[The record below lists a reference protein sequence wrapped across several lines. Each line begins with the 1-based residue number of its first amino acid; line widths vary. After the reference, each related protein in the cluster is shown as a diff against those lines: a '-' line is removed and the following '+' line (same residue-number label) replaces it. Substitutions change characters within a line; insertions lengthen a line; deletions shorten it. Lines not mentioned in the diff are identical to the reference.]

1 MKVKRF
7 FSAVLAS
14 IMLFA
19 LCGYFPNKKGI
30 SNLSLTADAAN
41 VENIVARADYL
52 YSIKW
57 TPQKSILTFDGKTF
71 TAGKSYRLPYGMPV
85 TPMGFIGYDISVD
98 DFLNETKNANSKL
111 YSSYSYFQGMRSPYY
126 SMDCSTFV
134 SWCWGLSQRQ
144 TTDYLKN
151 YADNLGAC
159 TTTNISKIKVGDALN
174 SETSVN
180 GHVRLV
186 TGISDGKYE
195 ITEMT
200 PDVLKRETFTKS
212 ELASYSVGYHILRP
226 TEFKTNTVRINYN
239 TNGGTISSD
248 KYYSED
254 NGDIYKTST
263 KKKIGPKWEFGSGDE
278 DGLYNA
284 STFGLSRKGYT
295 FLGWST
301 SKSGGKIFDQDD
313 TSLTANDI
321 YPDIATKSGTVTM
334 YAQWKK
340 NTLTINYNTNGG
352 TVATN
357 EKYYAKD
364 GKIYNADGTLR
375 VQKWG
380 YNSGGTDGLI
390 NASTFYLTQ
399 KGFKFLG
406 WSTSKSGGK
415 IYDPTDTSLTA
426 NDIYPDITTKSATV
440 TMYAQWEKNILTMNY
455 NTNGGQISENE
466 TYYAVS
472 DGNIYR
478 KSDSKIFSVKW
489 GHDYE
494 AESGLYNA
502 STFNLTR
509 PGYKFTG
516 WSLSKT
522 DGTVYDQNDNTIR
535 AATLFPDI
543 YTKSGKVMLYAQW
556 KENTVTINYNTN
568 GGTISSDSDYYAES
582 NGNIYEIA
590 DKTAFAPK
598 WNYTYESKYGLTNA
612 STFKLTREGYTFLG
626 WSTSPS
632 GGKIFDQDDLTIR
645 TKDLFSDILTK
656 SGTVTMYAQW
666 KATTTTTTTSKTTT
680 TKKTTTT
687 AKTTTTKKSTTT
699 SKTTTKA
706 TTTTTKP
713 VTTTTTATPPTTSS
727 PSAGDANCDG
737 QVLLNDAILILQYLG
752 NPDAYP
758 LSDEAKA
765 NADVSGNGD
774 GLTNKDALAIQRY
787 ILHAIPS
794 LPET

>member
-1 MKVKRF
+1 MKIKKF
-7 FSAVLAS
+7 FGAVMATVMIL
-14 IMLFA
+14 A
-19 LCGYFPNKKGI
+19 LCGFFPNI
-30 SNLSLTADAAN
+30 RDTYNFTLTADAAN

-52 YSIKW
+52 YGIKW
-57 TPQKSILTFDGKTF
+57 TPKKSILTFEGKTF
-71 TAGKSYRLPYGMPV
+71 SAGKSYRLPYGMPV
-85 TPMGFIGYDISVD
+85 TPTGFIGYDISVD

-111 YSSYSYFQGMRSPYY
+111 YSNYSYYSGMRSPYY

-134 SWCWGLSQRQ
+134 SWCWGLSSRQ
-144 TTDYLKN
+144 TTYGLPN
-151 YADNLGAC
+151 YSENIGAC
-159 TTTNISKIKVGDALN
+159 TSSSVSKIQVGDALN
-174 SETSVN
+174 DIDS
-180 GHVRLV
+180 HVRLV

-200 PDVLKRETFTKS
+200 PDVLLRQTFTKS
-212 ELASYSVGYHILRP
+212 QLASYCSGYDILRP
-226 TEFKTNTVRINYN
+226 TKFKTNTVKINYH
-239 TNGGTISSD
+239 TNGGTIGND
-248 KYYSED
+248 EYYAKDGKIYNSED
-254 NGDIYKTST
+254 KVVGE
-263 KKKIGPKWEFGSGDE
+263 KWEYGKGD
-278 DGLYNA
+278 DTGLFNA
-284 STFGLSRKGYT
+284 STFKLTKKGYT
-295 FLGWST
+295 FTGWST
-301 SKSGGKIFDQDD
+301 SKSGGTVFDPDD
-313 TSLTANDI
+313 TSLTSNDI
-321 YPDIATKSGTVTM
+321 YPDIATKSGTVVL

-340 NTLTINYNTNGG
+340 NTVTITYNTNGG

-390 NASTFYLTQ
+390 NASTFYLIQ

-406 WSTSKSGGK
+406 WSTSKSGGT

-426 NDIYPDITTKSATV
+426 NDIYPDITTKSGTV

-522 DGTVYDQNDNTIR
+522 GGDVYSQSDNTIR

-556 KENTVTINYNTN
+556 KENTVTINYNIN
-568 GGTISSDSDYYAES
+568 GGTMSSDSDYYAES
-582 NGNIYEIA
+582 NGNIYEIT
-590 DKTAFAPK
+590 DKTAYAPK

-632 GGKIFDQDDLTIR
+632 GEKIFDQDDLTIR
-645 TKDLFSDILTK
+645 AKDLFSDILTK
-656 SGTVTMYAQW
+656 SGAVTMYAQW
-666 KATTTTTTTSKTTT
+666 KKNEIIGDVNVDGEFN
-680 TKKTTTT
+680 
-687 AKTTTTKKSTTT
+687 
-699 SKTTTKA
+699 
-706 TTTTTKP
+706 
-713 VTTTTTATPPTTSS
+713 VT
-727 PSAGDANCDG
+727 DV
-737 QVLLNDAILILQYLG
+737 VLLQKWLLG
-752 NPDAYP
+752 A
-758 LSDEAKA
+758 SDITLDDWKA
-765 NADVSGNGD
+765 ADLCKDDRLDVFDLCLMKRELVKVS
-774 GLTNKDALAIQRY
+774 
-787 ILHAIPS
+787 
-794 LPET
+794 